1 MQVTKIMDEQ
11 GRIIDPE
18 VSAFAQSL
26 GGGFKK
32 LVDTHPEWTKAD
44 LTIATYHIQ
53 GYLNSVLI
61 SVVLEEMRKKQQLSA
76 KPSLKP
82 TTPE

>member
-1 MQVTKIMDEQ
+1 MSTVK
-11 GRIIDPE
+11 IIDE
-18 VSAFAQSL
+18 EGRVTDRAVNDFAAAT
-26 GGGFKK
+26 GTTFRK
-32 LVDTHPEWTKAD
+32 LIDEHPEWTKAD

-61 SVVLEEMRKKQQLSA
+61 SGVLEEMRKKQQLSA